1 MAAKMCIRDRP
12 VVQITPALTSIL
24 YTDYE
29 NPLNILTAGIPFNE
43 VTFRMTN
50 GKILKRGNHCIAVP
64 DEKAQTA
71 TVTATQIKNG
81 VATVSYTH
89 LDTSYK
95 NNMYDI
101 FFNKYFPLYRKKHT
115 FAKKFLPH
123 NSKACSS

>member
-1 MAAKMCIRDRP
+1 MLMCVNEVYRSLLYEEAEDGKGGAFVFINEDQMIVNKDGTVDLP

-64 DEKAQTA
+64 NEKHRQR
-71 TVTATQIKNG
+71 Q
-81 VATVSYTH
+81 
-89 LDTSYK
+89 
-95 NNMYDI
+95 
-101 FFNKYFPLYRKKHT
+101 
-115 FAKKFLPH
+115 LPPH
-123 NSKACSS
+123 R